1 MKNPFQGSPRP
12 VLRVAAALLA
22 APALGIFS
30 ASAAHADVF
39 GRLRVVVRSAETGLP
54 VRGARVTF
62 HDLTGVR
69 PDVPAVT
76 DAQGAVLSP
85 PLENH
90 AWQVTAQL
98 VTFVT
103 DTRSVPVASDT
114 TTDLDVRL
122 VRNIIRGYRIVAI
135 HGNNTSDSTRRDS
148 NFILKFP
155 ANAGNPQSLS
165 RILITNP
172 GFVQSSVNV
181 VHPRGEHAST
191 SIYIN
196 GFLLP
201 GVLQGRAGQQ
211 INPNIIQSADVLT
224 GGFAPEYGSELAAV
238 LNLSLRSGPIKPFQ
252 TFSFDGG
259 NYKTLDQEVTLG
271 GQAGTALYGSDSGGD
286 TARRFRYLVDVS
298 NRSTDNTLET
308 PQPDNQTA
316 HNHGLSTI
324 ALGNFD
330 YLAGT
335 NDQFTL
341 TINSSPAHTQIAN
354 RTGLGDKYAPVGQ
367 DYGYGGARNAD
378 GTEVGADPATVGGQ
392 TLALGSQQTAGQD
405 IYQNDDNTFG
415 LLNYRHGF
423 RKGLTGLLS
432 LGVNHSGLDIKNRN
446 PSIDPTSVNTD
457 GTLSVIDN
465 SIEFN
470 PTIQRVNTQ
479 KELAGSLTQA
489 SGAHTYKAGFIF
501 DGQTGDEQ
509 YQFVPQSQLAL
520 DALNAVQS
528 GGGPTL
534 TPGGTPQMDG
544 AGNPVLDALG
554 NQVFLIDPNNTGTP
568 TVSVHRSGYYNA
580 GYLQDTW
587 RTTRQLTINYG
598 VRLDGYGQKQNLGTP
613 SVNQAYLSPRLNL
626 AYALNGGTTFRASYN
641 KLFTQPPL
649 AQGAIVGTSLRPQ
662 LTNAYDASVE
672 QRFGTTQTAKIA
684 YYQKNDSNQNDTG
697 LLIPYTQIGAYTT
710 LQYQYAT
717 IQGVELSYDLAPR
730 NNIGLGGYAAF
741 ARSKARPGGLDQTGG
756 AAPTVNDHDQRST
769 LSTGLSYTFKSQA
782 FAGVDYYYGSGEAS
796 SVLAP
801 IGASNSNVLNDGKR
815 NSHSLVNLRLASPP
829 LAGYGGLELDID
841 NLFDRRDV
849 LNFNSGFSG
858 TRFQQGRRILLRA
871 TASF

>member
-1 MKNPFQGSPRP
+1 MKNHYGSSRSILRLAA
-12 VLRVAAALLA
+12 VLMA
-22 APALGIFS
+22 APALSLFS
-30 ASAAHADVF
+30 ITQARADVF
-39 GRLRVVVRSAETGLP
+39 GRLQITVRSADTGQP
-54 VRGARVTF
+54 VQGARVTF
-62 HDLTGVR
+62 HDPTGVR
-69 PDVPAVT
+69 GDFAAVT
-76 DAQGAVLSP
+76 DAQGVALSP

-90 AWQVTAQL
+90 AWQVTEQR
-98 VTFVT
+98 VTFEA
-103 DTRSVPVASDT
+103 DTRTVQVAADT
-114 TTDLDVRL
+114 TSDVDVRL
-122 VRNIIRGYRIVAI
+122 AKHIIRGSRTVVIR
-135 HGNNTSDSTRRDS
+135 GNNTTDETRRDA
-148 NFILKFP
+148 NFIRKYP

-165 RILITNP
+165 RILTTNP

-191 SIYIN
+191 SIYLN

-211 INPNIIQSADVLT
+211 INPNIIQSADVQT
-224 GGFAPEYGSELAAV
+224 GAYAPEYGSELAAV
-238 LNLSLRSGPIKPFQ
+238 LNLSLRSGPITPFQ

-271 GQAGTALYGSDSGGD
+271 GQAGTPLFGGDSGGNV
-286 TARRFRYLVDVS
+286 ARRFRYLVNVS
-298 NRSTDNTLET
+298 NRSTDNALES

-330 YLAGT
+330 YLAGPS
-335 NDQFTL
+335 DQFTL
-341 TINSSPAHTQIAN
+341 TINSAPAHTQIAN
-354 RTGLGDKYAPVGQ
+354 RTGLGSKYAPVGQ
-367 DYGYGGARNAD
+367 DYGYGGARNSD
-378 GTEVGADPATVGGQ
+378 GVEPGGDPTAVGGQ
-392 TLALGSQQTAGQD
+392 TIALGSQQTAGQD

-423 RKGLTGLLS
+423 SHGLTGLLS
-432 LGVNHSGLDIKNRN
+432 LGLNHSGLDIKNHN
-446 PSIDPTSVNTD
+446 PSIDPNSLNAD

-470 PTIQRVNTQ
+470 PSIQRVNTQ
-479 KELAGSLTQA
+479 KEIAGSLTQA

-534 TPGGTPQMDG
+534 TPGGAGQVDS
-544 AGNPVLDALG
+544 AGNPVLDTLG
-554 NQVFLIDPNNTGTP
+554 NQVYLIDPNNSATP
-568 TVSVHRSGYYNA
+568 IVHVHRSGYYNA
-580 GYLQDTW
+580 GYVQDTW
-587 RTTRQLTINYG
+587 RATRQLTINYG
-598 VRLDGYGQKQNLGTP
+598 ARLDGYGQKQDLGTP

-626 AYALNGGTTFRASYN
+626 AYAFSSGTTLLASYN

-662 LTNAYDASVE
+662 LTNAYEASVV
-672 QRFGTTQTAKIA
+672 QRLNPQQTAKIS
-684 YYQKNDSNQNDTG
+684 YYQKNDSNENDTG
-697 LLIPYTQIGAYTT
+697 ILIPYTQIGAYTT

-717 IQGVELSYDLAPR
+717 IQGLELSYDLAPKG
-730 NNIGLGGYAAF
+730 NIGLGGYAAF
-741 ARSKARPGGLDQTGG
+741 TRSKARPGGLDQTGG
-756 AAPTVNDHDQRST
+756 PAPIVNDHDQRST
-769 LSTGLSYTFKSQA
+769 LSTGVSYTFKSQA

-801 IGASNSNVLNDGKR
+801 IGPSNLNILNDGKR
-815 NSHSLVNLRLASPP
+815 NSHSLFNLRLASPP
-829 LAGYGGLELDID
+829 IAGYGGLELDVD

-858 TRFQQGRRILLRA
+858 TRFQQGRRVLLRA

>member
-12 VLRVAAALLA
+12 VLRVAAALLV
-22 APALGIFS
+22 APALSLFS
-30 ASAAHADVF
+30 AAQAHADVF
-39 GRLRVVVRSAETGLP
+39 GRLRVVVRNTETGLP
-54 VRGARVTF
+54 VQGARVTF
-62 HDLTGVR
+62 HDPTGVR

-76 DAQGAVLSP
+76 DAQGTALSP

-114 TTDLDVRL
+114 TSDVDVRL
-122 VRNIIRGYRIVAI
+122 VKNIIRGYRTVVLR
-135 HGNNTSDSTRRDS
+135 GNNTTSSTRRDA

-165 RILITNP
+165 RVLLTNP

-201 GVLQGRAGQQ
+201 GALQGRAGQQ
-211 INPNIIQSADVLT
+211 INPNIIQSADVQT
-224 GGFAPEYGSELAAV
+224 GAFAPEYGSELAAV

-259 NYKTLDQEVTLG
+259 NYKTLDQEATFG
-271 GQAGTALYGSDSGGD
+271 GQAGTALYGGNGGGE

-298 NRSTDNTLET
+298 NRSTDNTLEA

-354 RTGLGDKYAPVGQ
+354 RTGLGSNYAPVGQ
-367 DYGYGGARNAD
+367 GYGYGGARDAD
-378 GTEVGADPATVGGQ
+378 GAEVGADPTTVGGQ
-392 TLALGSQQTAGQD
+392 TIALGSQQTAGQD

-423 RKGLTGLLS
+423 SHGLTGLLS
-432 LGVNHSGLDIKNRN
+432 LGLNHSGLDIKNHN
-446 PSIDPTSVNTD
+446 PSIDPTALNAD
-457 GTLSVIDN
+457 GTLSVLDN

-479 KELAGSLTQA
+479 KEIAGSLTQA

-501 DGQTGDEQ
+501 DGQTGDEV

-528 GGGPTL
+528 GGGPGL
-534 TPGGTPQMDG
+534 TPGGTPQTD
-544 AGNPVLDALG
+544 ASGNPVLDALG
-554 NQVFLIDPNNTGTP
+554 NQVYLIDPKNAATP
-568 TVSVHRSGYYNA
+568 TVHVHRSGYYNA

-626 AYALNGGTTFRASYN
+626 AYALNGGTTFRASYD

-662 LTNAYDASVE
+662 LTNAYEASVE

-684 YYQKNDSNQNDTG
+684 YYQKNDSSENDTG
-697 LLIPYTQIGAYTT
+697 ILIPYTQIGAYTT

-717 IQGVELSYDLAPR
+717 IQGTEVSYDLAPR
-730 NNIGLGGYAAF
+730 NNVGVGAYAAF
-741 ARSKARPGGLDQTGG
+741 TRSKARPGGLDQTGG
-756 AAPTVNDHDQRST
+756 AAPIVNDHDQRST

-801 IGASNSNVLNDGKR
+801 IGASNSNILNGGKR
-815 NSHSLVNLRLASPP
+815 NSHSLFNLRLASPP
-829 LAGYGGLELDID
+829 LAGRGGLELDVD
-841 NLFDRRDV
+841 NVFDKRDV

-858 TRFQQGRRILLRA
+858 TRFQQGRRVLLRV
-871 TASF
+871 TGSF